1 MQQVSIAS
9 ERVVELRHLR
19 YFLAVADTLHFGRAA
34 QALGIRQPPLS
45 QQVRALEEDLGV
57 SLFNRS
63 SRRVQLTA
71 AGEAFRADAKRALDA
86 AATAR
91 RAAQRAGRGDTGEL
105 VLGFVGSA
113 TLTLLPLLLRH
124 FGGLYP
130 EVRLTLR
137 ELPTAEQ
144 AKALRD
150 GVLDVGLLR
159 PPLTSIDAEAVQVQP
174 IAAER
179 LTVAL
184 PASHPLARDRTVA
197 GHQLADEPFV
207 LFPRH
212 LGPGLYDQITAYC
225 RQAGFEPRIAQ
236 EAAQMQTIVALVAGG
251 LGVSLVPSSVEG
263 LRRTDVVYR
272 PVRPVE
278 RVVHLAV
285 ARREDDLRPTTRNF
299 VNLALDLA
307 GSAPRRRS

>member
-1 MQQVSIAS
+1 
-9 ERVVELRHLR
+9 VELRHLR

-45 QQVRALEEDLGV
+45 QQIRALEDDLGV
-57 SLFNRS
+57 SLFDRS
-63 SRRVQLTA
+63 SRRVRLTA
-71 AGEAFRADAKRALDA
+71 AGEAFRADAERALDA
-86 AATAR
+86 AAAAR
-91 RAAQRAGRGDTGEL
+91 RAAQRAGRGDSGGL

-113 TLTLLPLLLRH
+113 TLTLLPQLLRH
-124 FGGLYP
+124 FRGLYP
-130 EVRLTLR
+130 DVQLTLR

-144 AKALRD
+144 AHALRD
-150 GVLDVGLLR
+150 GALDVGLLR
-159 PPLTSIDAEAVQVQP
+159 PPLTGADAEAVHVEP

-184 PASHPLARDRTVA
+184 PAGHPLARYRTVT
-197 GHQLADEPFV
+197 GHQLAGEPFV

-212 LGPGLYDQITAYC
+212 LGPGLYDQIVAYC

-236 EAAQMQTIVALVAGG
+236 EAGQMQTIVALVAGG
-251 LGVSLVPSSVEG
+251 LGVSLVPSSVTG
-263 LRRTDVVYR
+263 LRRADVAYR

-278 RVVHLAV
+278 RVAHLAV
-285 ARREDDLRPTTRNF
+285 ARRHDDLRPTTRNF

-307 GSAPRRRS
+307 GTAPRDHRSELPKPS